1 MAQQAMKVFYQDCAD
16 VEGLL
21 HPKIG
26 NPSPLSVEELE
37 LPSMIFEAL
46 STALQSSNTMLPLS
60 ARRFGEWDVGV
71 LSRFKRDKD

>member
-16 VEGLL
+16 VEALL